1 MAFLS
6 SVRQRLAS
14 AAAARLLS
22 GVLSGALSLSLTLT
36 LTLTLSLS
44 LAIGVAGSVMAQP
57 APTTA
62 AGTDPAPAAGLTGA
76 SSGLVGASSGL
87 VGASSGLGTV
97 YRMLASGV
105 SADRSRAV
113 AALMAQGDD
122 TAVAVLRAMAEG
134 ALTVAPDASA
144 AFVERN
150 GKWFDAASGKAVAAP
165 SPAPLPVRVNN
176 RLRNEIAGALASL
189 RLFSASA
196 EQRRAAARELQERPD
211 PEQLANLQKARGLER
226 EASVATELAIAI
238 SLLEMRADDPATRLR
253 AVEALADSNRLDVRA
268 LLEQLLERRVDG
280 QPAEADERVRAAAR
294 ISLQAVDR
302 RLTLNEYIG
311 RVFAGLSL
319 GSILMLAAM
328 GLAITYGLLG
338 VINMAHGEMIMI
350 GAYCAFFSQSILRQF
365 LPGMFEWYPVLALPL
380 AFVVCAGVGIL
391 IERLV
396 IRHLYG
402 RPLETLLATWGISLI
417 LIQSVRTIFGPQNVE
432 IENPAWLSGG
442 FAWSSL
448 VLPWNRIVII
458 GFALAVLAGVWLV
471 LSKTKLGLFVRGVT
485 QNRPMAGA
493 IGVPTAR
500 VDMLA
505 FGLGSGIAGLAG
517 VALSQVG
524 NVGPELGQAYIID
537 SFIVVVAG
545 GVGQLMGAVVAGF
558 GLGVLAKFIEP
569 SMGAVV
575 AKILILVLI
584 IGFIQRRPQGIFAL
598 KSREAT

>member
-1 MAFLS
+1 MSLHVPIGRW
-6 SVRQRLAS
+6 VR
-14 AAAARLLS
+14 AAAARCLL
-22 GVLSGALSLSLTLT
+22 AA
-36 LTLTLSLS
+36 S
-44 LAIGVAGSVMAQP
+44 LACAGGTALAQAPQAPGGGVAAGAAEAVAKP
-57 APTTA
+57 GAGVATA
-62 AGTDPAPAAGLTGA
+62 
-76 SSGLVGASSGL
+76 
-87 VGASSGLGTV
+87 
-97 YRMLASGV
+97 YRLLASGA
-105 SADRSRAV
+105 SADRFKAV
-113 AALMAQGDD
+113 QALLEQGDD
-122 TAVAVLRAMAEG
+122 AAASVLRAMADGGLAVAADGSAGWIERKG
-134 ALTVAPDASA
+134 A
-144 AFVERN
+144 
-150 GKWFDAASGKAVAAP
+150 WFDAATGRPVAAP
-165 SPAPLPVRVNN
+165 VPLPDAVRLNN

-211 PEQLANLQKARGLER
+211 PAQLANLQKARGLER
-226 EASVATELAIAI
+226 DASIAVELATAIA
-238 SLLEMRADDPATRLR
+238 LLEIRADDAATRLR
-253 AVEALADSNRLDVRA
+253 AVEALADSDRLDVRSI
-268 LLEQLLERRVDG
+268 LERMLSRGADG
-280 QPAEADERVRAAAR
+280 QPLEPDAKVRAAVQV
-294 ISLQAVDR
+294 SLSSVDR
-302 RLTLNEYIG
+302 RLTVNEYLG

-350 GAYCAFFSQSILRQF
+350 GAYCAFFTQSLMRQS
-365 LPGMFEWYPVLALPL
+365 LPALFDWYPVLALPV
-380 AFVVCAGVGIL
+380 AFVVCAAVGIL

-417 LIQSVRTIFGPQNVE
+417 LIQAVRTIFGPQNVE
-432 IENPAWLSGG
+432 IENPGWLSGG
-442 FAWSSL
+442 IAWASL
-448 VLPWNRIVII
+448 VLPYNRIVII
-458 GFALAVLAGVWLV
+458 GFSLAVLAAVWLV
-471 LSKTKLGLFVRGVT
+471 LSRTRLGLFVRGVT

-493 IGVPTAR
+493 IGVPTAK

-545 GVGQLMGAVVAGF
+545 GVGQLLGAVVAGF
-558 GLGVLAKFIEP
+558 GLGVLSKFIEP

-575 AKILILVLI
+575 TKILILVAI

-598 KSREAT
+598 KSRETA